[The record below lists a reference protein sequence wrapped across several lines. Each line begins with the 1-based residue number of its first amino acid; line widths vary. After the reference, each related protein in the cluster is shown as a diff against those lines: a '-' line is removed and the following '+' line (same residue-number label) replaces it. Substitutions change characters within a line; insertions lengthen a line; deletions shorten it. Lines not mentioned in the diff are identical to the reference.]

1 MFNYAAS
8 ICSSH
13 QTRLDFCVIDLY
25 YIKEAPEKC
34 STVMCS
40 LCGLFKMTDLHHLL
54 LLWETWDAKKCLRTI
69 LIHVQ
74 YLDFRFLEVVLEGG
88 EDGRMEKGNCASH
101 MFLFCTAASNLSPS
115 IFYQRN
121 RISFGNLQILRL
133 EADWTFMILSHHL
146 PLIQHEYEIWKMPAQ
161 AKTLAGHSINSSP
174 IWN

>member
-1 MFNYAAS
+1 MLPLFVVVTKLDWISVSLIY
-8 ICSSH
+8 ITLRH
-13 QTRLDFCVIDLY
+13 QRNVVQWCALFVGSLKWQTCIIYCYCGKLGMPKNVWGQY
-25 YIKEAPEKC
+25 Y
-34 STVMCS
+34 V
-40 LCGLFKMTDLHHLL
+40 L
-54 LLWETWDAKKCLRTI
+54 
-69 LIHVQ
+69 
-74 YLDFRFLEVVLEGG
+74 YLDFRFLEVVLERG

-133 EADWTFMILSHHL
+133 QADWTFMILSHHL